1 MSTERTVTISL
12 PKNLDEFYMAY
23 AQLLKYKSVED
34 FLKEEI
40 EWHIGI
46 KNVVDNL
53 EILFDGNIVDQIA
66 EVYGLEP
73 SKPKEKAVITA

>member
-1 MSTERTVTISL
+1 MNVKRTVTFSL
-12 PKNLDEFYMAY
+12 PKNLDDFYVAY

-53 EILFDGNIVDQIA
+53 EILFFSNV
-66 EVYGLEP
+66 L
-73 SKPKEKAVITA
+73 